1 MGGFE
6 KQLEFLRR
14 RVARIEA
21 RYAGPPPAASLLE
34 GQEVETTL
42 GKHWEIDKVWPSH
55 ARHGSADV
63 GALVELSDDLLES
76 LEAGFT
82 APACRWIFLD
92 TETTGLVGG
101 SGTLAFL
108 IGAGWISPR
117 GFELKQFFIRDHGE
131 EPSAL
136 LALSQLLAN
145 FDVMVTYNGK
155 AFDAP
160 LLETRFR
167 LARQKVP
174 FERLR
179 HLDLLFSAR
188 RLWKLALERCR
199 LQDLESRILG
209 VERHN
214 DVDGGVIPTLFFEF
228 LHTKD
233 ARPLIP
239 VLNHNATDVLSLACL
254 TAVVPLA
261 FREPHQVKHAAEMV
275 GLGRW
280 LRNEGRLEEAL
291 HLFRNA
297 INLKLS
303 EDLVYHTLWQIGTI
317 EKRLG
322 RHDAAVAAWSELT
335 TIVNPFRAQAYEQ
348 LAIYYE
354 HREKNPQMALE
365 MTRAALQLGST
376 GELLKRAARLAE
388 KASRPKS
395 GRLI

>member
-1 MGGFE
+1 MEGFE

-14 RVARIEA
+14 RIARIDA
-21 RYAGPPPAASLLE
+21 RYAGPAPAAQLLE
-34 GQEVETTL
+34 GREVETAL
-42 GKHWEIDKVWPSH
+42 GKHWEIDNLWPAH
-55 ARHGSADV
+55 QRHGSADI
-63 GALVELSDDLLES
+63 GALTELSDDLLEV
-76 LEAGFT
+76 LEAGMV
-82 APACRWIFLD
+82 APAHRWIFLD
-92 TETTGLVGG
+92 TETTGLAGG

-108 IGAGWISPR
+108 IGVGWISPR

-136 LALSQLLAN
+136 LALSQLLSG

-160 LLETRFR
+160 LLETRYR
-167 LARQKVP
+167 LARQPPP

-188 RLWKLALERCR
+188 RLWKLALESCR

-209 VERHN
+209 VERHG
-214 DVDGGVIPTLFFEF
+214 DVDGGLIPSLYFEF
-228 LHTKD
+228 LRTKD

-239 VLNHNATDVLSLACL
+239 VLSHNATDILSLACL

-261 FREPHQVKHAAEMV
+261 FREPSQVRRAAEMV

-297 INLKLS
+297 VNLKLPD
-303 EDLVYHTLWQIGTI
+303 DLVYHTLWQIGTI

-335 TIVNPFRAQAYEQ
+335 TIANPFRAQAYEQ
-348 LAIYYE
+348 LAIHYE
-354 HREKNPQMALE
+354 HREKNAGMALE
-365 MTRAALQLGST
+365 MTRAALRISST
-376 GELLKRAARLAE
+376 EELLKREARLVE
-388 KASRPKS
+388 KSTRPKS

>member
-1 MGGFE
+1 
-6 KQLEFLRR
+6 
-14 RVARIEA
+14 
-21 RYAGPPPAASLLE
+21 
-34 GQEVETTL
+34 
-42 GKHWEIDKVWPSH
+42 
-55 ARHGSADV
+55 
-63 GALVELSDDLLES
+63 
-76 LEAGFT
+76 
-82 APACRWIFLD
+82 
-92 TETTGLVGG
+92 
-101 SGTLAFL
+101 
-108 IGAGWISPR
+108 
-117 GFELKQFFIRDHGE
+117 
-131 EPSAL
+131 
-136 LALSQLLAN
+136 
-145 FDVMVTYNGK
+145 
-155 AFDAP
+155 
-160 LLETRFR
+160 
-167 LARQKVP
+167 
-174 FERLR
+174 
-179 HLDLLFSAR
+179 
-188 RLWKLALERCR
+188 
-199 LQDLESRILG
+199 
-209 VERHN
+209 
-214 DVDGGVIPTLFFEF
+214 
-228 LHTKD
+228 
-233 ARPLIP
+233 
-239 VLNHNATDVLSLACL
+239 
-254 TAVVPLA
+254 
-261 FREPHQVKHAAEMV
+261 MV